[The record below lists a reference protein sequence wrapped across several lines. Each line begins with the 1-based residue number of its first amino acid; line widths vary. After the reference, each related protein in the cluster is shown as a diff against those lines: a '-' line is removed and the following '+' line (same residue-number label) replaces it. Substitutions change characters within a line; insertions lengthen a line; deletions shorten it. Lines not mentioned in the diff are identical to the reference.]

1 METTGKV
8 TCSKDYES
16 MHAPVVELLTKED
29 LALAVQYLNPALT
42 EMGMKNLYEQGKVKP
57 DVG

>member
-1 METTGKV
+1 
-8 TCSKDYES
+8 